1 MRLVVTSETRE
12 KLLLSTAQLH
22 HHTADM
28 QAMCDDVRQ
37 WRVQYSF
44 LYHPPRRSHNL
55 WPPQYCD
62 WRPRV
67 SGQTCVE
74 LETTLEG
81 LEAALTP
88 FKHSR
93 NNFRVCY
100 YVCNRVNTPLMFNF
114 RPYKM
119 NILIRWPVH
128 FSPNI
133 EKYLI
138 PPELG
143 WLHICP
149 CLCKSPPVQCPAQPR
164 PLIKCLC
171 KPRQVAKHGRSWPLG
186 VSGRKL
192 DLLLLTTTFFSFA
205 L

>member
-12 KLLLSTAQLH
+12 KLPAVVQSTVASPH
-22 HHTADM
+22 GRH
-28 QAMCDDVRQ
+28 VSGV
-37 WRVQYSF
+37 WRCVTTESTIF
-44 LYHPPRRSHNL
+44 SLISPARRSHNL

-67 SGQTCVE
+67 IGQTCVQ

-88 FKHSR
+88 FKQSR

-119 NILIRWPVH
+119 NILIRWSVNL
-128 FSPNI
+128 SPHN

-138 PPELG
+138 PPDLS

-149 CLCKSPPVQCPAQPR
+149 YLCKSPPVQCP
-164 PLIKCLC
+164 
-171 KPRQVAKHGRSWPLG
+171 
-186 VSGRKL
+186 VSSPGP
-192 DLLLLTTTFFSFA
+192 
-205 L
+205 